1 MSTSPATV
9 ASAPT
14 RPATQIA
21 SASTSLADT
30 MRTQMQ
36 TPVVINAP
44 TTNNNVRNGGNGG
57 QRSTTTPSIVDS
69 ELMKLLVERV
79 AA

>member
-1 MSTSPATV
+1 
-9 ASAPT
+9 
-14 RPATQIA
+14 
-21 SASTSLADT
+21 

-36 TPVVINAP
+36 TPVVINTA
-44 TTNNNVRNGGNGG
+44 TTNNNVQNASNGG